1 MQTELQF
8 LISTLEMFG
17 LPKDYM
23 NGVGHHD
30 DWEKKKD
37 SGKNKKGKK
46 NTTQQKK
53 QAQNSKV
60 DRSKMF

>member
-53 QAQNSKV
+53 QA
-60 DRSKMF
+60 

>member
-1 MQTELQF
+1 M
-8 LISTLEMFG
+8 ISTLEMFG

-37 SGKNKKGKK
+37 SGKNKKGKGK
-46 NTTQQKK
+46 TTQQKK
-53 QAQNSKV
+53 QAPGGKN
-60 DRSKMF
+60 DRSKMFA